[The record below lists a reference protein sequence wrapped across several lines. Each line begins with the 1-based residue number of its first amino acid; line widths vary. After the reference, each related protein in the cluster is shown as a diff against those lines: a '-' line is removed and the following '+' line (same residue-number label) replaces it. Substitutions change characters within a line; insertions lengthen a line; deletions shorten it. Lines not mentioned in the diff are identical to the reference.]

1 MGVVSAL
8 GQYVAGRSV
17 LHRTPAAAKLLTLV
31 ALGVGVLWL
40 DRWWHVVIGL
50 VLVVLGYPLARV
62 RFRTMLAQVRPLL
75 WILVAIGVFQ
85 LLAAGWERAVVVTGQ
100 LVVLVLAAG
109 LVTVTTRTSALLD
122 VTVAVT
128 KPLRRL
134 GVDPERVGLLLA
146 LGVRAVPTVAAL
158 AAEVR
163 DAQRARGVGFSPRA
177 FAVPLLVRSL
187 RRADDLGEA
196 LAARGV
202 DD

>member
-1 MGVVSAL
+1 MSAAL

-17 LHRTPAAAKLLTLV
+17 LHRAPAAVKLLTLV
-31 ALGVGVLWL
+31 ALGVGTLWL
-40 DRWWHVVIGL
+40 DRWWHVAAALAV
-50 VLVVLGYPLARV
+50 VLLGYPVARV
-62 RFRTMLAQVRPLL
+62 RVRTMLAQVRPLL
-75 WILVAIGVFQ
+75 WILLAIGVFQ
-85 LLAAGWERAVVVTGQ
+85 FVAAGWERAVVVTGQ

-109 LVTVTTRTSALLD
+109 LVTVTTRTTALLD
-122 VTVAVT
+122 VTVAAT
-128 KPLRRL
+128 RPLRRF

-146 LGVRAVPTVAAL
+146 LGVRAVPTVASL

-163 DAQRARGVGFSPRA
+163 DAQRARGLTFSPRA